1 MPHTPSTQKPVSPDR
16 TPGRVIAFEFQVFGE
31 AGDLLGG
38 NVGGNPRVFEVGAG
52 EMLPALERQVA
63 EMQENETRSIL
74 LPPEDAYGPIDPA
87 AFREFPLESI
97 PEQARQVG
105 RRVTGRAPDGS
116 EDLFDVV
123 AVHDDKVVL
132 DMNHPLAG
140 RTLRFEIRV
149 LPQQELRSRPPSER
163 DER

>member
-1 MPHTPSTQKPVSPDR
+1 MPTKPSTHEPVSADQAPR
-16 TPGRVIAFEFQVFGE
+16 RLIAFEFQVFGE

-38 NVGGNPRVFEVGAG
+38 NVGENPRIFEMGAG
-52 EMLPALERQVA
+52 EMLPALERQVV
-63 EMQENETRSIL
+63 EMEENETRSIL
-74 LPPEDAYGPIDPA
+74 LGPQDAYGPIDPA

-105 RRVTGRAPDGS
+105 RKVTGRAPDGS

-123 AVHDDKVVL
+123 AVRDDKVVL

-149 LPQQELRSRPPSER
+149 LSQRELRDRSSGDR
-163 DER
+163 DGL